1 MSEQQQNHEFTEPL
15 TSEAPAGLA
24 PTGKTTTPRARS
36 RTSSP
41 ACAASRRTVSFVLQ
55 GKGGCG
61 KTLVASLIAQSLK
74 ERGEPVVCIDT
85 DPVNKSFTAIA
96 ALGAQPVRLVNGN
109 KVDVGEMN
117 AWSERAVAE
126 DASFVVD
133 NGASSYLPMLEY
145 LLEAEIFEVPRR
157 KRQARGR
164 PHAGDRRSQPGA
176 HRRRAGTRLEIVAA
190 VCRHRPLVQSV
201 LRAAGGGRRRRA
213 GRDGTLRRHGRSSL
227 RAGEA
232 ADAASRLRRGVLR
245 QDARRQPDLR
255 RRARRHRRRDD
266 LADVAGADLEADR
279 RADRP
284 GAVAM
289 DRQTVRAA
297 LGARP
302 EEDAVFAVCAVLETI
317 VKAEFAKL
325 EAARARDAATM
336 HEVRKILAR
345 LRPVG
350 STTPSWIEP
359 AFWVVSTALVIALAA
374 LAFLLKLV

>member
-1 MSEQQQNHEFTEPL
+1 M
-15 TSEAPAGLA
+15 
-24 PTGKTTTPRARS
+24 
-36 RTSSP
+36 
-41 ACAASRRTVSFVLQ
+41 
-55 GKGGCG
+55 
-61 KTLVASLIAQSLK
+61 
-74 ERGEPVVCIDT
+74 
-85 DPVNKSFTAIA
+85 
-96 ALGAQPVRLVNGN
+96 NGN

-145 LLEAEIFEVPRR
+145 LLEAEIFECLAESGKRVIVHMPVIGGRSLAHTVDALELASKSLPRCVDIVPWFNPYF
-157 KRQARGR
+157 G
-164 PHAGDRRSQPGA
+164 
-176 HRRRAGTRLEIVAA
+176 
-190 VCRHRPLVQSV
+190 PLVADDGAE
-201 LRAAGGGRRRRA
+201 LDETELYAGMADRLSGPVKLPTLHPDYA
-213 GRDGTLRRHGRSSL
+213 G
-227 RAGEA
+227 AYFE
-232 ADAASRLRRGVLR
+232 

-266 LADVAGADLEADR
+266 LPDVAGADLEADQ

-297 LGARP
+297 LDARP
-302 EEDAVFAVCAVLETI
+302 DEDAVFAVCAVLETI

-336 HEVRKILAR
+336 HEVRKLLAR

-350 STTPSWIEP
+350 SVTPSWVEP
-359 AFWVVSTALVIALAA
+359 AFWVVSTALVVALAA